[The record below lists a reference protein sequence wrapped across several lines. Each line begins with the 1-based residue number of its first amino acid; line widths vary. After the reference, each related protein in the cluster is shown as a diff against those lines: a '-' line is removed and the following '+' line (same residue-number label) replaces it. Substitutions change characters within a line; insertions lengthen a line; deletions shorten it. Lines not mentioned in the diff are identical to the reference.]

1 MATAAPAHAV
11 RPAPAARTRLDS
23 VDLLRGIVMVIM
35 AIDHT
40 RDFVHGPA
48 LRYDPTDLA
57 TTSAAIFM
65 TRWITHF
72 CAPVFVFLAGVSV
85 YLQKMRGKTDAALA
99 WFLVTRGLWLI
110 AVEVVVLHVLIWFSV
125 DYSFLGLM
133 QVIWAIGWSMLV
145 LAALVHLPLRAVAVF
160 GVGMIALHNLLDG
173 VRVAPWNFSGPPPGA
188 AAKLWMV
195 LHQPGFTPLLGEG
208 SPLVWFQYPLIPW
221 IGVMAAGFAFGA
233 VYELDPARRIRVVSR
248 LGLALI
254 GAFLVIRAIDGY
266 GDPSPWSVQPTAL
279 FTALSFIN
287 TTKYPPSL
295 LYLLMTLGPALVAL
309 AWFESRGRSQDS
321 QPPTSNP
328 QRPTAPQQRAAR
340 SALVTFG
347 RVPFFFYLWQWVL
360 AHTAAITAHAVAGKS
375 FAHLFLTPPAIFG
388 ARWGS
393 GFHLWT
399 VYLCWACIIA
409 IEYPLC
415 RWFAGVKQRRRDWW
429 LSYL

>member
-1 MATAAPAHAV
+1 MATVAPVYSV
-11 RPAPAARTRLDS
+11 RPAAPVRPRLDS

-35 AIDHT
+35 VIDHT

-57 TTSAAIFM
+57 STSFAIFM

-72 CAPVFVFLAGVSV
+72 CAPVFIFLAGVSA
-85 YLQKMRGKTDAALA
+85 YLLKMRGRTSSELSV
-99 WFLVTRGLWLI
+99 FLLTRGLWLV
-110 AVEVVVLHVLIWFSV
+110 AVEVFVLHLLIWFSV
-125 DYSFLGLM
+125 DFSFLGLM
-133 QVIWAIGWSMLV
+133 QVIWAIGWSMIV
-145 LAALVHLPLRAVAVF
+145 LAALVHLPLRAVAAI
-160 GVGMIALHNLLDG
+160 GVGMIALHNLLDV
-173 VRVAPWNFSGPPPGA
+173 VRVPAWNPGGPAPALG
-188 AAKLWMV
+188 AKLWLV
-195 LHQPGFTPLLGEG
+195 LHQPGFTPLLGAG
-208 SPLVWFQYPLIPW
+208 SPLVWLQYPLIPW

-233 VYELDPARRIRVVSR
+233 LYQLEAERRIRITRR
-248 LGLALI
+248 LGLSAI
-254 GAFLVIRAIDGY
+254 AAFVVIRATNMY

-309 AWFESRGRSQDS
+309 AWFDSR
-321 QPPTSNP
+321 
-328 QRPTAPQQRAAR
+328 AR
-340 SALVTFG
+340 RVGALVTFG

-360 AHTAAITAHAVAGKS
+360 AHTAAITANIVAGKS
-375 FAHLFLTPPAIFG
+375 FAYLLQTPPALFNTP
-388 ARWGS
+388 WGT

>member
-1 MATAAPAHAV
+1 
-11 RPAPAARTRLDS
+11 
-23 VDLLRGIVMVIM
+23 MVIM
-35 AIDHT
+35 VLDHT

-57 TTSAAIFM
+57 RTSFAIFM

-72 CAPVFVFLAGVSV
+72 CAPVFVFLAGASA
-85 YLQKMRGKTDAALA
+85 YLLKIRGRTPSELSF
-99 WFLVTRGLWLI
+99 FLLTRGIWLI
-110 AVEVVVLHVLIWFSV
+110 AVEVLVLHVLIWFSL
-125 DYSFLGLM
+125 DFTFIGLM
-133 QVIWAIGWSMLV
+133 QVIWAIGWSMIV
-145 LAALVHLPLRAVAVF
+145 LAALVHLPLRAIAGI

-173 VRVAPWNFSGPPPGA
+173 IKVAPWNFSGPPPDV
-188 AAKLWMV
+188 AAKVWMV
-195 LHQPGFTPLLGEG
+195 LHQPGFTPILGAG
-208 SPLVWFQYPLIPW
+208 SPFIWLQYPLIPW

-233 VYELDPARRIRVVSR
+233 IYELEPARRTRIIRR

-254 GAFLVIRAIDGY
+254 AAFIVIRAVNVY

-279 FTALSFIN
+279 FTVLSFIN

-309 AWFESRGRSQDS
+309 AWLEGRAGGAGK
-321 QPPTSNP
+321 TGEA
-328 QRPTAPQQRAAR
+328 RRAGPFGPAT

-360 AHTAAITAHAVAGKS
+360 AHTAAITAHAVAGRS
-375 FAHLFLTPPAIFG
+375 FAHLFLTPPAFFSTP
-388 ARWGS
+388 WGT

>member
-1 MATAAPAHAV
+1 MATVVPASAV
-11 RPAPAARTRLDS
+11 RPAPSTRARLDA

-35 AIDHT
+35 VIDHT

-57 TTSAAIFM
+57 STSFAIFM

-72 CAPVFVFLAGVSV
+72 CAPVFVFLAGVSA
-85 YLQKMRGKTDAALA
+85 YLQTMRGKSTPDLSR
-99 WFLVTRGLWLI
+99 FLLTRGIWLI
-110 AVEVVVLHVLIWFSV
+110 AVEVFVLHVLIWFSL
-125 DYSFLGLM
+125 DFSFVGPL
-133 QVIWAIGWSMLV
+133 QVIWAIGWSMIA
-145 LAALVHLPLRAVAVF
+145 LAALVYLPVRAIAVF
-160 GVGMIALHNLLDG
+160 GIAMIALHNTLDG
-173 VRVAPWNFSGPPPGA
+173 VTSQAFA
-188 AAKLWMV
+188 WMV
-195 LHQPGFTPLLGEG
+195 LHQAGTVMLTASG
-208 SPLVWFQYPLIPW
+208 PLVWVQYPLVPW
-221 IGVMAAGFAFGA
+221 IGVMAAGYAFGA
-233 VYELDPARRIRVVSR
+233 LYELEAARRNRIIRR
-248 LGLALI
+248 LGLLLI
-254 GAFLVIRAIDGY
+254 AAFVVTRAMNIY

-309 AWFESRGRSQDS
+309 AWFESRWKSDNSQR
-321 QPPTSNP
+321 PTSNS
-328 QRPTAPQQRAAR
+328 QGPTSPRQQAAWELGIGSWRFSAR

-360 AHTAAITAHAVAGKS
+360 AHAAAIVANIVAGRP
-375 FAHLFLTPPAIFG
+375 FDYLFTQPPVFFNLP
-388 ARWGS
+388 WGS

-399 VYLCWACIIA
+399 VYVCWACIIA